1 MEQVFRWVDSVSRG
15 AAADVRNRETVAGL
29 SRGLR
34 VLEAFNEGRAQMTLS
49 EVARLT
55 MLSPAT
61 ARRSLRTLAA
71 LGYVRNID
79 RHYLLSARVLSLG
92 SAYLRSAD
100 IESLLMPELRR
111 LVDMFGDTAGIAVL
125 VDANIIYVAH
135 HCVPRGLRP
144 VAAAGVTYPA
154 YATSLGRMLLA
165 SLSEQELDGYFASA
179 RFEKFTKLT
188 EINPKRLRASLR
200 QARKDGYATIV
211 DQLFYGVTSL
221 TVPIVDPAGRTIAA
235 LNTSTYTGR
244 MTADA
249 LIKSRLQELRKSAME
264 LQRIIGSHPALQ
276 QALRTAPERGLAST
290 IPRKRA

>member
-1 MEQVFRWVDSVSRG
+1 
-15 AAADVRNRETVAGL
+15 
-29 SRGLR
+29 
-34 VLEAFNEGRAQMTLS
+34 MTLS

-55 MLSPAT
+55 MLSPAA

-71 LGYVRNID
+71 LGYVRNVD

-125 VDANIIYVAH
+125 ADTNIIYVAH

-144 VAAAGVTYPA
+144 VAAAGVTYDA

-165 SLSEQELDGYFASA
+165 SLSEPELDKYFASA
-179 RFEKFTKLT
+179 RFEKFTKFT
-188 EINPKRLRASLR
+188 ETNPKRLRTILR
-200 QARKDGYATIV
+200 QVRKDGYATIV

-235 LNTSTYTGR
+235 LNTSAYTGQ
-244 MTADA
+244 MTAEA
-249 LIKSRLQELRKSAME
+249 LIKSRLSQLRKSAIE

-276 QALRTAPERGLAST
+276 QALRTAPEQKLVAET
-290 IPRKRA
+290 QRKRA